1 MKKLMLVVTAALFL
15 GACALTDE
23 GRSPSVGVTIGGQA
37 PAPAAGPPPWA
48 PAHGRR
54 AKETAYSYYYY
65 PTAGV
70 YFNTSTRIYF
80 YLNGGAWQA
89 SATLPPSV
97 VIDTGDYV
105 SIELDTGKPYL
116 YYDEHKVKFKGK
128 KGPPHKKGKKKKIS
142 GPPF

>member
-1 MKKLMLVVTAALFL
+1 MKKLMLAVTAVLLL
-15 GACALTDE
+15 GACATTDE
-23 GRSPSVGVTIGGQA
+23 GRSTRVSVAIGGQE
-37 PAPAAGPPPWA
+37 PARGGGPPPSA
-48 PAHGRR
+48 PAHGLR
-54 AKETAYSYYYY
+54 AKEAAYSYYYY
-65 PTAGV
+65 PSAGV
-70 YFNTSTRIYF
+70 YFNTSTRTYF

-89 SATLPPSV
+89 SATLPSSV

-105 SIELDTGKPYL
+105 SLELDTDKPYL